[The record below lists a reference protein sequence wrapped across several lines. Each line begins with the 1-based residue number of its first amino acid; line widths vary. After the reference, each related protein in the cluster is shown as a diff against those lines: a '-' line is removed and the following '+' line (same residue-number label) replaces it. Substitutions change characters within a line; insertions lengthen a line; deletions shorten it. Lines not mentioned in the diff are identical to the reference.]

1 MFATYLHPGPGQV
14 ATNRRL
20 HGLVVTEAATVLVAE
35 DDSDLRE
42 LFATILST
50 AGYGVVA
57 VRDGVEATEALQE
70 RSIDLVLTDMWMP
83 RVSGLDLC
91 KRLRADPATTRLP
104 VLVISAYGSWRGKEE
119 ALLVG
124 ATDYIAK
131 PVRPSSLLS
140 KIEAIVGKPPP
151 PPPPGP
157 VELEEMASPGQD
169 TARPGN
175 SR

>member
-20 HGLVVTEAATVLVAE
+20 HDLVVTEAATVLVAE

-57 VRDGVEATEALQE
+57 VRDGVEATEVLQE

-91 KRLRADPATTRLP
+91 KRLRANPATTRLP

-124 ATDYIAK
+124 ANDYIAK
-131 PVRPSSLLS
+131 PVRASSLLS
-140 KIEAIVGKPPP
+140 KVEAIVGKPPP

-157 VELEEMASPGQD
+157 VELEEMASPGRD
-169 TARPGN
+169 SARPGN
-175 SR
+175 RT